1 MSPIIKGQH
10 PTQFDEE
17 DEGMEEELAP
27 GAFKRPKSAYKLAR
41 WRQINFNSPFML
53 FTGLHKDE
61 LIYENRIRSFMNIP
75 TP

>member
-1 MSPIIKGQH
+1 MSKTIEQGIENKTKKILTFKGQH

-41 WRQINFNSPFML
+41 
-53 FTGLHKDE
+53 
-61 LIYENRIRSFMNIP
+61 
-75 TP
+75 